1 MNSKNRNGFWKL
13 KFVSIIRYDDENFT
27 LNIFYAF
34 YSLNS
39 EERHK
44 NLQYIHDMKYKWTSL
59 IFEKYDYSPF
69 GMLKEFYFKKSK

>member
-1 MNSKNRNGFWKL
+1 MH
-13 KFVSIIRYDDENFT
+13 
-27 LNIFYAF
+27 F

-39 EERHK
+39 EKRHK
-44 NLQYIHDMKYKWTSL
+44 NLQFIHDMKYKWTL

>member
-1 MNSKNRNGFWKL
+1 MH
-13 KFVSIIRYDDENFT
+13 
-27 LNIFYAF
+27 F

-44 NLQYIHDMKYKWTSL
+44 NLQFIHDMKYKQTSL